1 MAQSRNFVF
10 TINNWNEN
18 HLDLLEK
25 LEAEYIIA
33 GKEVSPTTK
42 TPHLQG
48 FVRFKSNKR
57 VLTVRKLLAPHHVE
71 VCVGGAK
78 KAIQYCRKEDSTPFE
93 FGTPP
98 KTQGSGNAER
108 WTLAKEALL
117 DGRIED
123 VDPEI
128 FIKYYAACKNIM
140 KDHMKKPEAI
150 QGTCGLWI
158 HGDTGTGKSHS
169 VITQHPDRY
178 IKPLNKWWDGYQNEV
193 VVHLDELAPS
203 HAQWIAPYLKKWADK
218 WPFDAETKGSSIQIR
233 PELVVVTSNYAL
245 CDMGFSQEDLPAL
258 ERRFRVVEKKRDQ
271 DIHVTK

>member
-1 MAQSRNFVF
+1 
-10 TINNWNEN
+10 
-18 HLDLLEK
+18 
-25 LEAEYIIA
+25 
-33 GKEVSPTTK
+33 
-42 TPHLQG
+42 
-48 FVRFKSNKR
+48 
-57 VLTVRKLLAPHHVE
+57 
-71 VCVGGAK
+71 
-78 KAIQYCRKEDSTPFE
+78 
-93 FGTPP
+93 
-98 KTQGSGNAER
+98 
-108 WTLAKEALL
+108 
-117 DGRIED
+117 
-123 VDPEI
+123 
-128 FIKYYAACKNIM
+128 
-140 KDHMKKPEAI
+140 MKKPEAI

-258 ERRFRVVEKKRDQ
+258 ERRFRVVEKKETKTFMSLNKKKLTAPKSLHRRKEVSCERDRCPRVRVSPPN
-271 DIHVTK
+271 DVTPPRVRALGLGPRVRVRVSPPTPPAHPSQPSQATQYKRGIFLSLVLPKEENPTHGSIPKLRIYHQQLE